1 MLLFLQ
7 RDVKYSIYTLPD
19 DSLYIYMYSI
29 NKNNMYIYIYVC
41 IYIIYAYIYIYVY
54 IYNLMFD
61 PYIYISVEYSL
72 HIDLRRGQGVRRAQP
87 GAAAVPPGAADT
99 ACLGRENGDSSP
111 IEASKIGDLW

>member
-1 MLLFLQ
+1 
-7 RDVKYSIYTLPD
+7 
-19 DSLYIYMYSI
+19 MYV
-29 NKNNMYIYIYVC
+29 YIYIC
-41 IYIIYAYIYIYVY
+41 IYIYVY